1 MSYQLEQNMNKDWMS
16 PNMRSQY
23 VQSPNMANIVIANQ
37 VSTPEPIG
45 INLSSCQLLHKTI
58 EEIHKNFQTPF
69 ELGLMTSLAAISI
82 SCQNLI
88 DVELP
93 RINEKVPTSLMLFV
107 IAESGEGKSMVKKKL
122 FESIQQFE
130 TTQLDLYEQQN
141 FDWEEDKS
149 IIQKKKKGLEDA
161 IRKLASK
168 GEDTLEQEQQL
179 KELNKKLLMTPRK
192 IRLLYENSTTE
203 ALFSGLHNDFP
214 AVGLVSSEGVNIFK
228 SAAFKDVGKMN
239 AIWSGEYI
247 FADRAKSPSYQI
259 KNSRLTVLAMAQPTI
274 FDRYLEKEGESARGS
289 GLLARALMYQAQSK
303 PTDKVVGK
311 IVSWEHIHD
320 FNKRVK
326 CLLEE
331 NIIHVD
337 QKRER
342 EVVRF
347 SREAAEAWCKYFSDV
362 ESQKSPTGIYH
373 EVKDHAS
380 KLAENVA
387 RVAALLHFFEGYNG
401 DISLDT
407 FNVARK
413 ICDMCSQYFLRK
425 FNIRPQVEV
434 DAEALWS
441 WLYKHQFNPIFSC
454 RRYIKKNDVRQGGPN
469 QLRDTELLNKA
480 INFLVKQGFISVVNN
495 NGTKYIDIYP
505 SLPQFPGCELANM

>member
-58 EEIHKNFQTPF
+58 EEIYKNFQTPF

-93 RINEKVPTSLMLFV
+93 SINEKVPTSLMLFV

-228 SAAFKDVGKMN
+228 STAFKDVGKMN

-303 PTDKVVGK
+303 PTDKVGGK

-387 RVAALLHFFEGYNG
+387 RVAALLHFFEGYDG
-401 DISLDT
+401 DISLDM
-407 FNVARK
+407 FNVARN
-413 ICDMCSQYFLRK
+413 ICDMCSQYFLQK

-434 DAEALWS
+434 DAEALLD
-441 WLYKHQFNPIFSC
+441 WLQNRQFTPIFIE
-454 RRYIKKNDVRQGGPN
+454 RRYIKKNIVRQFGPN
-469 QLRDTELLNKA
+469 ELRDTELLKRA
-480 INFLVKQGFISVVNN
+480 IKILVKKGFILVVSCNRN
-495 NGTKYIDIYP
+495 KYIDIHPNYLQ
-505 SLPQFPGCELANM
+505 LPGFEIDDI